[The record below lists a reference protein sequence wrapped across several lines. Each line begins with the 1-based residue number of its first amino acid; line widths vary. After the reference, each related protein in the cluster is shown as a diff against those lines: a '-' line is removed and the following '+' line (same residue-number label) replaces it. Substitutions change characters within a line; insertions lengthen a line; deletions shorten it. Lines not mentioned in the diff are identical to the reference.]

1 MKELEKRIK
10 ELEETLKIQSE
21 VNIANLNTNE
31 ALYEMIVNISQRIDI
46 VKKSVDGS
54 LDIMA
59 EVVGN
64 KIIN

>member
-59 EVVGN
+59 EIASN